1 MCLPR
6 IHLNDGRAVST
17 FVAQRSREGRFPMFG
32 YGGQSRAFC
41 YGDDLVHGM
50 IGLMATRNVVAGP
63 VNLGDPGEVC
73 S

>member
-1 MCLPR
+1 
-6 IHLNDGRAVST
+6 
-17 FVAQRSREGRFPMFG
+17 MFG